1 MARLCGYSRMADQ
14 MTRGGAEV
22 ASPLF
27 DSVQTSAVLVTLG
40 GGEVLLVF
48 GLTAD
53 ATDGEGRRPQT
64 IARDEAS
71 AHLADAVSLVVD
83 GTQGIIDGVE
93 AGVLF
98 IGTAEIRRAREGV
111 GTILFHV
118 LLVRAAE
125 RIGARGA
132 ELAQDGFPVGEE
144 AFAEVR
150 EVGVA
155 EMLLAIFGE
164 AGARAG
170 TLFPRGTHQVVLGAD
185 WQGRFTG
192 SGSAFLRGNFF
203 DHRRLGGFLGGNFPQ
218 GSFFS
223 YFFFEGVFALGA
235 AGFFAGA
242 FLATA
247 ALTALAGAFFTGVTL
262 ATAFAGA
269 FFAAGALATAALTAL
284 AGAFFTGVALATTF
298 AGAFFAAGALATF
311 AGVVFA
317 GVFLATAALTALTG
331 VFFAGVALAV
341 ALVGAFLA
349 TAALTALVGVFFA
362 GVTLV
367 TVFAGAFL
375 AGVALAFFFGAGCFA
390 AGDFL
395 GVAITDSISL
405 KLPEYRDGSAITA
418 RIQTLE
424 MSGNLP
430 KRRLRG
436 KHASARP

>member
-269 FFAAGALATAALTAL
+269 FFAAGALAT
-284 AGAFFTGVALATTF
+284 
-298 AGAFFAAGALATF
+298 F